1 MFAIVSDS
9 SCVFLLSHSQA
20 ISSVMKKKD
29 LLSLAAL
36 VFVQVISDIVLT
48 PKTTGWVIARAT
60 ATLTTIVREVWF
72 VSREARIP

>member
-1 MFAIVSDS
+1 
-9 SCVFLLSHSQA
+9 
-20 ISSVMKKKD
+20 MKKKD

-60 ATLTTIVREVWF
+60 ATLTTIVQ
-72 VSREARIP
+72 AI